1 DKPLSYYLP
10 EFANIKLFDGLA
22 ADGSFIPKTP
32 QREPSVYDVLR
43 HTAGFVSSH
52 AGDSALLDYEKK
64 INPDNRENTLAEFTK
79 KLAQVP
85 LLDEPGTQ
93 WLYGP
98 SVNVQAALV
107 EKLSGMPFDVYVKQ
121 KIFDPLGMKDTSWV
135 INAEQLKNLA
145 ALYTWH
151 ED

>member
-1 DKPLSYYLP
+1 VQIFSMTKSVTGVALMTLYEEGKLDLDKPLSYYLP

-79 KLAQVP
+79 K
-85 LLDEPGTQ
+85 
-93 WLYGP
+93 
-98 SVNVQAALV
+98 
-107 EKLSGMPFDVYVKQ
+107 
-121 KIFDPLGMKDTSWV
+121 
-135 INAEQLKNLA
+135 
-145 ALYTWH
+145 
-151 ED
+151 